1 MREIFLL
8 KDDHTLLEMKEE
20 LYASEDLLQ
29 SLLEDYPELLSGAQI
44 NPNSPRRWI
53 LIKREMG
60 IPDKEKGSERWAVD
74 HLFLDQEAIPT
85 LVEVKRS
92 TDTRTRREV
101 VAQML
106 DYAANSVQYWEIED
120 IIESYQ
126 KNCQKKNLNPDECL
140 LNVLGTSIEQD
151 DFWELVYANL
161 KQGKIRLLFV
171 ADIIPPELQRI
182 VEFLNEQMNPAEVL
196 AVEVKQYAGQNL
208 KTLVPRVV
216 GKTMK
221 AVDIK
226 ASRSGKSIQWTKDLL
241 LEQVRDLKGED
252 IVGVIERL
260 IMWCESKGYYLNY
273 GRGVSESSLHLG
285 YDSGF
290 GKPYSFFNIIS
301 GTIYVW
307 FDQEHILK
315 YPPFD
320 DELKRLNLVKR
331 LNNIKGMNFRE
342 DKLASSSSSELTG
355 LVDDKEFE
363 KFCDIFDWMV
373 EEIRGNEGR

>member
-8 KDDHTLLEMKEE
+8 KDDRTLLEMKEE

-151 DFWELVYANL
+151 DFWELVHANL

-260 IMWCESKGYYLNY
+260 IMWCEGKGYYLNY
-273 GRGVSESSLHLG
+273 GRGASQSSLQLG
-285 YDSGF
+285 YDSGS
-290 GKPYSFFNIIS
+290 GKPYKFFNITF
-301 GTIYVW
+301 GKIYVW
-307 FDQEHILK
+307 FDFIKE

-355 LVDDKEFE
+355 LVDDTEFE

>member
-8 KDDHTLLEMKEE
+8 KDDRTLLEMKEE

-44 NPNSPRRWI
+44 NPDSPRRWI

-106 DYAANSVQYWEIED
+106 DYAANSVQYWEIND

-126 KNCQKKNLNPDECL
+126 KNCFQKNINPEECL
-140 LNVLGTSIEQD
+140 LNVLGTGIEQD
-151 DFWELVYANL
+151 DFWDLVHANL

-226 ASRSGKSIQWTKDLL
+226 TSRSRKSKQWTMESLL
-241 LEQVRDLKGED
+241 DQVRELKGED
-252 IVGVIERL
+252 IAGVVERL
-260 IMWCESKGYYLNY
+260 ILWCDNKGYYLNY
-273 GRGVSESSLHLG
+273 GTGAVEGSLQMG
-285 YDSGF
+285 YYSHS
-290 GKPYSFFNIIS
+290 GKPYKFFNITS
-301 GTIYVW
+301 GIVNVW
-307 FDQEHILK
+307 FDFIKE

-320 DELKRLNLVKR
+320 DELNRLHLVKR
-331 LNNIKGMNFRE
+331 LNSINGMIFKE
-342 DKLASSSSSELTG
+342 DKLESYSSSALDG
-355 LVDDKEFE
+355 LIDDMEFK
-363 KFCDIFDWMV
+363 KFCDVFDWMV
-373 EEIRGNEGR
+373 EEIRNNEEG

>member
-8 KDDHTLLEMKEE
+8 KDDCTLLEMKEE

-44 NPNSPRRWI
+44 NPKSPRRWI

-60 IPDKEKGSERWAVD
+60 VPDKVKGSERWAVD

-106 DYAANSVQYWEIED
+106 DYAANSVVHWEID
-120 IIESYQ
+120 KIIESYQ
-126 KNCQKKNLNPDECL
+126 KNCRNKNIDPEECL
-140 LNVLGTSIEQD
+140 LNVLGTDIEQD
-151 DFWELVYANL
+151 DFWELVNANL

-196 AVEVKQYAGQNL
+196 AVEVKQYVGQNL

-216 GKTMK
+216 GQTMK

-226 ASRSGKSIQWTKDLL
+226 ASRSGKSIQWTKESLL
-241 LEQVRDLKGED
+241 DEVRDLKGED
-252 IVGVIERL
+252 IAGVVERL

-273 GRGVSESSLHLG
+273 GKGASESSIHLG
-285 YDSGF
+285 CDSGF
-290 GKPYSFFNIIS
+290 GKPYKFFIITS
-301 GTIYVW
+301 GKINVW
-307 FDQEHILK
+307 FDHIIT
-315 YPPFD
+315 YPYFK
-320 DELKRLNLVKR
+320 DELNRLNLVKR

-355 LVDDKEFE
+355 LTDDTEFE

-373 EEIRGNEGR
+373 EEIQENEDR